1 MAVTAARLAPIT
13 TGSTNT
19 STQPQSIYDV
29 IPGLSGLTGKAA
41 SNIGNNLNGLPSAS
55 WARTQNAYAGVS
67 GGQPATGG
75 ANTFAENRGA
85 DLYHQ
90 QAQQQ
95 QQQGLQ
101 DLLSLIGGTSGTLA
115 PTPGQNLQNSQFQQQ
130 LGQNASQFSQTNSL
144 NQMNTLLQS
153 LGIMN
158 QF

>member
-1 MAVTAARLAPIT
+1 MAAIAARISPIT
-13 TGSTNT
+13 AGSSGGAGN
-19 STQPQSIYDV
+19 PQSIFDV
-29 IPGLSGLTGKAA
+29 IPGLTGLTNKAA

-55 WARTQNAYAGVS
+55 WARTQNAYNGVS
-67 GGQPATGG
+67 SGQPATGG
-75 ANTFAENRGA
+75 DGTFQENRGQ

-101 DLLSLIGGTSGTLA
+101 DLLSLIGGTSGTLTA
-115 PTPGQNLQNSQFQQQ
+115 TPGQILQNNQFNKQ
-130 LGQNASQFSQTNSL
+130 LGQNASQFDQQNSL